1 MLKQGNAIIMEE
13 AEYKEYRQKQEEAI
27 KEQLAK
33 VRVETPEK
41 IADMSLY
48 ELNQN
53 IIAQM
58 KDLTPTEI
66 KKRMKTVRS
75 WLYHG
80 TAKYYALICWDYNY
94 VTIFHFPNDN
104 YDDQIQEITDIL
116 VALGP
121 IRAIDPL
128 SGGYTVDTHHIDD
141 EIDNVD
147 AFEIWIK
154 YREDEDPKLFMLFP
168 YDGGIVEV

>member
-27 KEQLAK
+27 KEQLEK

-58 KDLTPTEI
+58 KNLTPTEI
-66 KKRMKTVRS
+66 KKRMK
-75 WLYHG
+75 
-80 TAKYYALICWDYNY
+80 IMC
-94 VTIFHFPNDN
+94 
-104 YDDQIQEITDIL
+104 
-116 VALGP
+116 
-121 IRAIDPL
+121 
-128 SGGYTVDTHHIDD
+128 
-141 EIDNVD
+141 
-147 AFEIWIK
+147 
-154 YREDEDPKLFMLFP
+154 
-168 YDGGIVEV
+168 